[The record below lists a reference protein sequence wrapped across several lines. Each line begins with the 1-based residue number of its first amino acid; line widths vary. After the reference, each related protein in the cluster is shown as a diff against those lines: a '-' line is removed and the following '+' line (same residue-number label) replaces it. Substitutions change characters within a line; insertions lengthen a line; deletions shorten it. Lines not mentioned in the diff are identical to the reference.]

1 MKKTLSVI
9 CLFLATLSIPTLS
22 FAYGY
27 AHGYA
32 HHSGAGWFGTM
43 VAGAL
48 IHAVIYGLVFKVF
61 HAIGLIPSLLLG
73 GVILFFVYR
82 QTRSRM

>member
-1 MKKTLSVI
+1 MKKALAVISV
-9 CLFLATLSIPTLS
+9 FLATFSIPTLS
-22 FAYGY
+22 FAY
-27 AHGYA
+27 GYA

-82 QTRSRM
+82 QTRPRM